1 MKNDSAQRKPPHPYL
16 SGNFAPID
24 RVQPLVACPF
34 SGKIPAALAGGEYV
48 RNGGNPVANEAL
60 GRDAHWFDGD
70 GMLTGVFFSQ
80 SSNTGE
86 VQPEFVNQYILT
98 DVYLST
104 ITSPALSSPLLPSI
118 ATLVNPLSSLYTIT
132 LRILRTLLLVL
143 LSHLPGS
150 KQAIKKISVA
160 NTAVL
165 YHDGR
170 ALATCESGPP
180 MRIALPSLS
189 TVGWFNGDTCEGEPH
204 AVGGPGFGGEGPL
217 SFFREWTTAHPRV
230 DPSTK
235 ELLLFHSTFVP
246 PYVRYSI
253 LTPARPKPLPRG
265 SLSRRFRHAGVP
277 GVHSAKMMHDFGVSR
292 SHTVILDLPLAL
304 DPLNLAKNRP
314 VVAYDPTSRSRFG
327 VFPRYR
333 PEMIRWY
340 ETRACCI
347 FHTANTWDSGTI
359 NSMSGEV
366 LVESVNMLACRLT
379 SASLVFSAGALAA
392 PVPTRMVPEHEREE
406 EQCRLYYYNFCL
418 GPGDENVIRHQWALS
433 AIPFE
438 FPSLRDSSTMSP
450 AKYVYGCSVSDS
462 SFGAALGRAVKMNAL
477 VKMDVESLIARG
489 RHDPPRSISGCV
501 DTRNV
506 DEILRSKEVDDP
518 IKIFKMPEG
527 WYAQESRFV
536 PRQDGVSEDDGWLLS
551 YVFDESQLQ
560 PDGECNP
567 KAKSEL
573 WIIDAKSMNEVTAKV
588 QLPQRVPYGLHDA
601 AGHFLD
607 SDAHDP
613 KQPEPT
619 ADKAHKPHDRKRS
632 VMEENHGQSEND
644 NGEDYPSNEK
654 RQDDKLDLERS
665 VPEVATGHK
674 RSTPG
679 TTFKKLE
686 ERAQGLQSCDANEP
700 CAPGLEYT
708 WKDDKCQCVPLGK
721 GLTCDPNHQCDPGAS
736 YVPVGNKCK
745 CIKVSFSERSAPP
758 HNP

>member
-1 MKNDSAQRKPPHPYL
+1 MTQPNESHLIRKI
-16 SGNFAPID
+16 PID
-24 RVQPLVACPF
+24 
-34 SGKIPAALAGGEYV
+34 LAGGEYV

-70 GMLTGVFFSQ
+70 GMLTGVFFRQ
-80 SSNTGE
+80 SSETGD

-104 ITSPALSSPLLPSI
+104 ITSPALRSPLLPSI
-118 ATLVNPLSSLYTIT
+118 ATLVNPLSSLIKIT

-180 MRIALPSLS
+180 MRIALPGLG
-189 TVGWFNGDTCEGEPH
+189 TVGWFNGDKCEGEPH
-204 AVGGPGFGGEGPL
+204 AVGGSGFGGEGPL
-217 SFFREWTTAHPRV
+217 SFFREWTTAHPRI
-230 DPSTK
+230 DPNTK

-253 LTPARPKPLPRG
+253 LTPTSPKPLTRG
-265 SLSRRFRHAGVP
+265 SLSPRFQHAAVS

-333 PEMIRWY
+333 PEIVRWY

-347 FHTANTWDSGTI
+347 FHTANTWDSITI
-359 NSMSGEV
+359 DSISGEV

-392 PVPTRMVPEHEREE
+392 PVPTRAVPEHEREE

-418 GPGDENVIRHQWALS
+418 GPGDENIIRHQWALS

-438 FPSLRDSSTMSP
+438 FPSLRDSATMSP

-489 RHDPPRSISGCV
+489 KHDPPKSISGCV

-506 DEILRSKEVDDP
+506 DEILHSKDADGP

-536 PRQDGVSEDDGWLLS
+536 PRQDGDSEDDGWLLS
-551 YVFDESQLQ
+551 YVFDERQLQ

-573 WIIDAKSMNEVTAKV
+573 WIINAKSMNEVAAKV
-588 QLPQRVPYGLHDA
+588 QLPQRVPYGLH
-601 AGHFLD
+601 
-607 SDAHDP
+607 
-613 KQPEPT
+613 
-619 ADKAHKPHDRKRS
+619 AHKYHDRSAFLELAPEIFNRELGERKICVQNCPRYWRPVQGPDGKCTCEPQNGTHEREKS
-632 VMEENHGQSEND
+632 VMD
-644 NGEDYPSNEK
+644 L
-654 RQDDKLDLERS
+654 RKLKLERS
-665 VPEVATGHK
+665 AQYNLNAGPLDCASIAKCPANQHAVNNAADGMCECVNDD
-674 RSTPG
+674 TPNPG
-679 TTFKKLE
+679 IL
-686 ERAQGLQSCDANEP
+686 D
-700 CAPGLEYT
+700 CAAIAKCPADQHPVYNNSAGQ
-708 WKDDKCQCVPLGK
+708 CQCIPDGPTPRMKRDL
-721 GLTCDPNHQCDPGAS
+721 Q
-736 YVPVGNKCK
+736 
-745 CIKVSFSERSAPP
+745 
-758 HNP
+758 NPY